1 MKDEAADTD
10 IDADAN
16 GLFILDDSN
25 NKHPI
30 SIRTIASFYA
40 HQPIMDKSY
49 SPFLGWGGTPR
60 DFFYL

>member
-1 MKDEAADTD
+1 MENAGDAMKDEAADTD

-40 HQPIMDKSY
+40 HQPIIFASSQVAKLPM
-49 SPFLGWGGTPR
+49 
-60 DFFYL
+60 